1 MTTKTL
7 ILRGQDCGFTWSAS
21 HLLPGHFKC
30 SRMHGHNYVL
40 DLEIESENL
49 EHGMI
54 IDFVKIKKEIREL
67 IEEYDHKLMLP
78 YMAVVSNRNYSES
91 TNMRIKRTPDSEFG
105 NTIWITYS
113 GLDDKEK
120 NYVIPWSDTV
130 LIDDIDYVTAENLAI
145 HFRKKVTEIL
155 NTISTTEQ
163 SGSVH
168 VTIYEDAGQG
178 ARY

>member
-1 MTTKTL
+1 MTSKTL

-54 IDFVKIKKEIREL
+54 IDFVEIKKKIREL
-67 IEEYDHKLMLP
+67 VEVYDHRLMLP
-78 YMAVVSNRNYSES
+78 YMAVISNSNYSES
-91 TNMRIKRTPDSEFG
+91 TNMIIKRTPNSEFG